1 MLLLLAL
8 ALCRRS
14 RRDVSALGL
23 TAVLAAAVLLFLAIV
38 SVSQGIPDLE
48 WLRRWVRIAALVGLV
63 GCIAGGRLSLRS
75 LAVGLGAAMALNV
88 PLFYAGLV
96 PAPYG
101 SFLTGVLAD
110 KNVAGLYYAA
120 MPVLALALVR
130 TRRWKLILLVAA
142 AVCVVLTGS
151 RTSMA
156 GFACAVLWLWL
167 TPRMGAGLRLVLL
180 AVLAWAVAFA
190 EENLA
195 RIAFFADRTGTD
207 WLRSNI
213 QAETAVRV
221 AETPWYGRGLTT
233 AYVDFG
239 GATWHYHNS
248 YAGLYTEGGVV
259 LLLAVLGA
267 YAFFGLRLFSARL
280 RTPSRVAVE
289 AAAVVVFVSATQ
301 LGEVFITIPSMLVV
315 AAGVTLWLD
324 ERDAPLESEVLE
336 RRRRRVLAAARR
348 GQHAPSS
355 GGHAVPDL

>member
-1 MLLLLAL
+1 MTGVRLRPGA
-8 ALCRRS
+8 RRPS
-14 RRDVSALGL
+14 R
-23 TAVLAAAVLLFLAIV
+23 AAPS
-38 SVSQGIPDLE
+38 SVPG
-48 WLRRWVRIAALVGLV
+48 
-63 GCIAGGRLSLRS
+63 
-75 LAVGLGAAMALNV
+75 GLGAALALNV

-195 RIAFFADRTGTD
+195 RIAVFADRTGTD

-239 GATWHYHNS
+239 GSTWHYHNS

-267 YAFFGLRLFSARL
+267 ARL
-280 RTPSRVAVE
+280 MRFIPRSVMVGFVNALAILIFMAQLPQLIDVPLAVYPLVALGLAILVLLPRVTTAIPAPLVSIAGVRTKRSTA
-289 AAAVVVFVSATQ
+289 SATKPPYQ
-301 LGEVFITIPSMLVV
+301 
-315 AAGVTLWLD
+315 
-324 ERDAPLESEVLE
+324 
-336 RRRRRVLAAARR
+336 AAR
-348 GQHAPSS
+348 AASIS
-355 GGHAVPDL
+355 GWQAAHRPHAV